1 MPAAPKEKIA
11 LEKGFHELHLLY
23 FEDYM
28 GQELEVGFSSLDF
41 PEVPLQDEMLFLP
54 N

>member
-1 MPAAPKEKIA
+1 
-11 LEKGFHELHLLY
+11 LY

-28 GQELEVGFSSLDF
+28 GQELEVGFSGLDF